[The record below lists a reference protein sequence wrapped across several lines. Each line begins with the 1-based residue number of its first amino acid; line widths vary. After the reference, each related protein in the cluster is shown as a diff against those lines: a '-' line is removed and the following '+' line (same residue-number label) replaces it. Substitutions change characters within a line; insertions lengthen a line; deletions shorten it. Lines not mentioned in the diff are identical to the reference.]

1 MTGVDRRPVHR
12 DQLDSEEDRC
22 GRHQQVRP
30 GPYLTQR
37 HQGEEHEG
45 DQTQHERDQEYAVQA
60 GGELEGYGVVGPGVD
75 GEGQQGAEQ
84 HHVGQLQPL
93 RSESGAERSA

>member
-1 MTGVDRRPVHR
+1 M
-12 DQLDSEEDRC
+12 E
-22 GRHQQVRP
+22 
-30 GPYLTQR
+30 
-37 HQGEEHEG
+37 
-45 DQTQHERDQEYAVQA
+45 A
-60 GGELEGYGVVGPGVD
+60 GGELEGYGVVGPGQ